1 VISGVAL
8 VLQSLLQRGVVMGK
22 KFVAFEPTLFQFLR
36 DLSKNNNREWFQ
48 ENKPRYQSQVVAPV
62 CDFVEAMQPRMEKIT
77 NAINVD
83 PRPHGGSM
91 FRIYRDARFSK
102 DKRPYKENVGCHFRH
117 RAGKDAHAPG
127 YYIHLEPGNVF
138 FGGGV
143 WMPPADALAKI
154 RDYID
159 HQQKRWL
166 SLRNSNKIKAYG
178 GIQGDG
184 LQKPP
189 RGYSAEHPCVVDLKR
204 KSLFVMYRVD
214 EAEVFDPS
222 FLSTVTKVYKDIA
235 PMMEFLTVAVGLPF
249 HYEQE
254 DEVTMAEWV

>member
-1 VISGVAL
+1 MAT
-8 VLQSLLQRGVVMGK
+8 
-22 KFVAFEPTLFQFLR
+22 KFTAFEPSLFDFLR

-48 ENKPRYQSQVVAPV
+48 QNKPRYQSQVVAPV
-62 CDFVEAMQPRMEKIT
+62 CQFVEAMMPRMEKIS

-143 WMPPADALAKI
+143 WLPPADVLGKMREA
-154 RDYID
+154 ID
-159 HQQKRWL
+159 VKQKRWL
-166 SLRNSNKIKAYG
+166 SLRNSKKIQAYG
-178 GIQGDG
+178 GIQGEG
-184 LQKPP
+184 LKNPP
-189 RGYSAEHPCVVDLKR
+189 RGYSQDHPCIDDLKR
-204 KSLFVMYRVD
+204 KSLFVMHRVD
-214 EAEVFDPS
+214 EADVVEATFFS
-222 FLSTVTKVYKDIA
+222 LINKVYKDIA
-235 PMMEFLTVAVGLPF
+235 PFMEFLTVAVGLPF
-249 HYEQE
+249 HYEQSE
-254 DEVTMAEWV
+254 EASTLEVV